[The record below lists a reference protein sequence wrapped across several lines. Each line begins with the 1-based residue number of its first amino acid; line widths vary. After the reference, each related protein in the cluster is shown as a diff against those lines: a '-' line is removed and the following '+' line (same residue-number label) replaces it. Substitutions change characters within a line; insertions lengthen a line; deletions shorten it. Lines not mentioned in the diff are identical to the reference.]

1 MIRWLWNYI
10 KKSKLLFTLTL
21 VCGLFSA
28 VFTMLTPYFLGETID
43 AIAPE
48 NGKQY
53 TFQEYLAIL
62 ACLYA
67 FSAIMQWA
75 VPYFAS
81 ILSSRTVEKIR
92 GEAFEKLQI
101 LPLKYYDTQ
110 KHGDIMSRITN
121 DIDNISDGL
130 SQCLSQFFTGI
141 ITILGIIGLMF
152 ALNPWIA
159 LLVLVITPLSVFVAR
174 FVVIRSS
181 RLFREQ
187 QKKVGEINGFAEEM
201 ISGQKTVKAYGLETE
216 IFRNFAAENEALYFV
231 GQKAQF
237 SSSQINPSTR
247 LVNHVAY
254 ISVGIA
260 GGIAACIGGFSVGKI
275 ASFLTYA
282 TQFAKPINDIAG
294 VTTQI
299 QSALASA
306 ERIAELLN
314 EISEPEEMK
323 NMPELAA
330 GVHGSVTFEGV
341 CFSYHPERPLI
352 RDMNIS
358 VRPNQ
363 IVAIVGPTGAGKTT
377 LVNLL
382 MRFYDVTSGSIRID
396 GTDIYTVKKESLR
409 RQFSMVLQD
418 TWLFR
423 GTVCENIA
431 YARESAT
438 EEEIVAAAKAA
449 YAHNFIKRLPNGYDT
464 VLSGEGE
471 LSAGQRQLLTIA
483 RAMLLDPP
491 MLILDEATS
500 SVDIRTE
507 QYIQRSFREMM
518 KGRTSFVI
526 AHRLSTIRNADLIL
540 VMDKGDIV
548 EIGTHEELMAKGGLY
563 SSLVHSG
570 LTP

>member
-10 KKSKLLFTLTL
+10 KKSKLFLALTL
-21 VCGLFSA
+21 ISGLLGA
-28 VFTMLTPYFLGETID
+28 AFTMLAPYYLGETID
-43 AIAPE
+43 AIAPG
-48 NGKQY
+48 NTKPHS
-53 TFQEYLAIL
+53 FAEYLAVL
-62 ACLYA
+62 ALLYA
-67 FSAIMQWA
+67 LGALMQWA
-75 VPYFAS
+75 VPYFAN
-81 ILSSRTVEKIR
+81 ILSNKTVARIR
-92 GEAFEKLQI
+92 AETFEKLQT
-101 LPLKYYDTQ
+101 LPLKYFDTHP
-110 KHGDIMSRITN
+110 HGDVMSRITN
-121 DIDNISDGL
+121 DIDTISDGL
-130 SQCLSQFFTGI
+130 TQCLAQFFTGI
-141 ITILGIIGLMF
+141 VTVLGIIGFMF
-152 ALNPWIA
+152 SLNPWIA
-159 LLVLVITPLSVFVAR
+159 LLVLVITPLSVFVAK

-181 RLFREQ
+181 RLFKEQ
-187 QKKVGEINGFAEEM
+187 QKKVGEINGFAEEI
-201 ISGQKTVKAYGLETE
+201 ISGHRTVKAYGLEE
-216 IFRNFAAENEALYFV
+216 ELYGRFAAANEELYGI

-247 LVNHVAY
+247 LVNHIAY

-260 GGIAACIGGFSVGKI
+260 GGLAACLGGFTVGKI

-306 ERIAELLN
+306 ERIAEILT
-314 EISEPEEMK
+314 EESEAEESESL
-323 NMPELAA
+323 PDLPDDVR
-330 GVHGSVTFEGV
+330 GGVTFEQV
-341 CFSYHPERPLI
+341 RFSYVPERPLI
-352 RDMNIS
+352 RDMNLS

-363 IVAIVGPTGAGKTT
+363 VVAIVGPTGAGKTT

-382 MRFYDVTSGSIRID
+382 MRFYDVTGGTIRID
-396 GTDIYTVKKESLR
+396 GSDIYGVKKKSVR

-423 GTVCENIA
+423 GTVRENIA

-438 EEEIVAAAKAA
+438 EDEVIAAAKAA
-449 YAHNFIKRLPNGYDT
+449 HAHNFIKRLPNGYDT
-464 VLSGEGE
+464 MLSGGGD
-471 LSAGQRQLLTIA
+471 LSAGQQQLLTIA

-518 KGRTSFVI
+518 NGRTSFVI

-540 VMDKGDIV
+540 VMDKGDIA
-548 EIGTHEELMAKGGLY
+548 EAGTHEELMARGGLY
-563 SSLVHSG
+563 HSLVCSG
-570 LTP
+570 ITP

>member
-1 MIRWLWNYI
+1 MFLA
-10 KKSKLLFTLTL
+10 LTL
-21 VCGLFSA
+21 ISGLFSA
-28 VFTMLTPYFLGETID
+28 VFTILVPYVLGEAID
-43 AIAPE
+43 AIAPGNE
-48 NGKQY
+48 KIY
-53 TFQEYLAIL
+53 SFAEYIGIL
-62 ACLYA
+62 GTLYA
-67 FSAIMQWA
+67 LGAVMQWA

-81 ILSSRTVEKIR
+81 ILSNKTVETMR
-92 GEAFEKLQI
+92 AETFEKLQT
-101 LPLKYYDTQ
+101 LPLKYFDTQ

-130 SQCLSQFFTGI
+130 NQCLSQFFTGI
-141 ITILGIIGLMF
+141 LTILGIIGFMF
-152 ALNPWIA
+152 SLNVWIA
-159 LLVLVITPLSVFVAR
+159 LLVLLITPLSVFVAK

-181 RLFREQ
+181 RLFKKQ
-187 QKKVGEINGFAEEM
+187 QEKVGEINGFAEEI
-201 ISGQKTVKAYGLETE
+201 ISGLKTVKAYGLEEDT
-216 IFRNFAAENEALYFV
+216 IRQFAAANEDLYTV

-247 LVNHVAY
+247 LVNHIAY

-260 GGIAACIGGFSVGKI
+260 GGIAACAGGFSVGKI

-299 QSALASA
+299 QNALASA
-306 ERIAELLN
+306 ERIAEILA
-314 EISEPEEMK
+314 EDSEAFEPET
-323 NMPELAA
+323 MPELPERVNGAVA
-330 GVHGSVTFEGV
+330 FENV
-341 CFSYHPERPLI
+341 SFSYLPERPLI
-352 RDMNIS
+352 RNMELS

-382 MRFYDVTSGSIRID
+382 MRFYEATGGTIRID
-396 GTDIYTVKKESLR
+396 GIEINSVRKKSVR

-418 TWLFR
+418 TWLFC
-423 GTVCENIA
+423 GTVRENIA
-431 YARESAT
+431 YAREDAT

-449 YAHNFIKRLPNGYDT
+449 HAHNFIKRLPNGYDT
-464 VLSGEGE
+464 VLSGSGD
-471 LSAGQRQLLTIA
+471 LSSGQQQLLTIA

-518 KGRTSFVI
+518 DGRTCFVI

-540 VMDKGDIV
+540 VMDKGDIA
-548 EIGTHEELMAKGGLY
+548 ETGTHEALMEKGGLY
-563 SSLVHSG
+563 KNLVQSG
-570 LTP
+570 ITP